1 MLASPFASVPH
12 PTSGLALITEPL
24 RACEGPAP
32 TPQREATS
40 AFAVRSRAGLGSGHE
55 RPRHFLSAAAASRQL
70 RAGRGRRLRHGGGA
84 RAAGGSGGRE
94 GAVRAEPAASGRGTR
109 FWGWRLRLGG
119 ASRAPR
125 QTPGLGR
132 VGKET
137 APLAPCARGV
147 RHPLVPQR
155 SCGCE
160 GTRGNTERRDGRHGA
175 LPAGWQAVCSKS
187 FQ

>member
-55 RPRHFLSAAAASRQL
+55 RPRHFLSASVASRQL

-137 APLAPCARGV
+137 APLAPCARTRSCPSGAVGV
-147 RHPLVPQR
+147 RERGEIQSAGMAGTVPY
-155 SCGCE
+155 
-160 GTRGNTERRDGRHGA
+160 
-175 LPAGWQAVCSKS
+175 LP
-187 FQ
+187 

>member
-94 GAVRAEPAASGRGTR
+94 GAVRAEPAASGRETR
-109 FWGWRLRLGG
+109 FWGGVCGSAALREPPAKRPVWGVWGKKRRLSPRVPGG
-119 ASRAPR
+119 SGTRSCPSGA
-125 QTPGLGR
+125 
-132 VGKET
+132 V
-137 APLAPCARGV
+137 GV
-147 RHPLVPQR
+147 RERGEIQSAGMAGTVPY
-155 SCGCE
+155 
-160 GTRGNTERRDGRHGA
+160 
-175 LPAGWQAVCSKS
+175 LP
-187 FQ
+187 